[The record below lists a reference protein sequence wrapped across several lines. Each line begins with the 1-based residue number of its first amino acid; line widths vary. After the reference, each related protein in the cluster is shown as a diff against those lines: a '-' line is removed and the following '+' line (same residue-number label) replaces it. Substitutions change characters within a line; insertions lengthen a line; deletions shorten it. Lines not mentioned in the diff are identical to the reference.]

1 MAGEQERFD
10 QALRSALY
18 QLYSPAALRNSPLR
32 GWLTTADD
40 GNSAMYLQRTLLSA
54 IESLRPQLTTP
65 ADSRA
70 WRFYQILRRRYTE
83 QLPQNQVALD
93 LGLSTRQ
100 LQREEQAARREL
112 AAYLWQQSSFAQQQ
126 AGPAG
131 LAEETLEMPSRDQE
145 LAHLLASTP
154 ATAIDPAVWLAD
166 LLETVMPLA
175 QSAHTH
181 VRLTLAEAMPAVV
194 VQATLLRQALL
205 DMLTTAIHNCAGG
218 TVEIKLTAQPQL
230 QIEILGNSEAALAKR
245 EPMRNR
251 EQWSMAAELI
261 QLCGGT
267 LSDQTSNQTDDVA
280 HDHFHAIIRLPVAKP
295 ATVLVIDDNADTQ
308 RLLQRYLLGS
318 QYQFSGAADG
328 QQGIALALELT
339 PHAIVLDV
347 MMPTE
352 DGWSL
357 LGRLREHP
365 QTGHIPV
372 IVCTILPQ
380 ADLAHA
386 LGAAHFLRK
395 PITRTALLGAL
406 GQVTSAFPDDGVN

>member
-40 GNSAMYLQRTLLSA
+40 GNSAMHLQRTLLSA
-54 IESLRPQLTTP
+54 IESLRPQLATP

-112 AAYLWQQSSFAQQQ
+112 AAYLWQQSSFAQQR

-166 LLETVMPLA
+166 LVETVTPLA
-175 QSAHTH
+175 QTARTAIRSA
-181 VRLTLAEAMPAVV
+181 LPAVMPSV
-194 VQATLLRQALL
+194 AVQAPLLRQALL
-205 DMLTTAIHNCAGG
+205 DILTTALHDCAGG
-218 TVEIKLTAQPQL
+218 AI
-230 QIEILGNSEAALAKR
+230 QIELAAHPHLSIEIMGTAGTEQNAR
-245 EPMRNR
+245 PAPHTS
-251 EQWSMAAELI
+251 EQWAMAAELI

-267 LSDQTSNQTDDVA
+267 LSDRSTSSA
-280 HDHFHAIIRLPVAKP
+280 SHHFHAIIQLPVAKQ

-318 QYQFSGAADG
+318 HYQFSGAADG
-328 QQGIALALELT
+328 EQGIALALELV
-339 PHAIVLDV
+339 PQAIVLDV

-380 ADLAHA
+380 GELAHA

-395 PITRTALLGAL
+395 PITRTALLAAL
-406 GQVTSAFPDDGVN
+406 GQVTSVFPGDGVN